1 MSTNRRDFLAAS
13 SGSLVGLL
21 GLEGRPAAA
30 FAAPA
35 ASGAFTLHRTICPCC
50 ALGCGA
56 LVAVEQGKVRHVE
69 GDPEHPIN
77 AGALCAK
84 GAAMLQVGE
93 NPRRVTKVKYRA
105 PGATAWEE
113 KDWDWALQ
121 RIAEK
126 IQQTRDASFQRT
138 DPAGQVVHRTRAVA
152 SLGGASLNNEEC
164 YTLSKLARAL
174 GLVSLEHEGRAGHT
188 ATLAAQAATVGRG
201 AMATPLSDLARADV
215 ILVLGGNVA
224 ENAPIAMKWI
234 TKAQARGAKLLVVDP
249 RFTRTAAVADQYIAL
264 RAGTDIALVGGLIHC
279 VLESGRV
286 DKSFLVARTNASF
299 LVDPA
304 FAFDAGRF
312 GPLDHGAYTKDHW
325 QYQRDAQGNIRQDS
339 SLEDPNCVFQRL
351 KRHFARYTW
360 ATVSQV
366 CGTPR
371 EQLLQLAE
379 TVVST
384 SGPDRS
390 GVIVYGVG
398 ATQHSHGTQSV
409 RSFAILQLLLGNIGR
424 DGAGLYAL
432 EGESN
437 GQGAC
442 DQGLLAEWLP
452 GHLPSPTAQQSSRD
466 DYLKAVTS
474 ATGGTNHDKSLT
486 SLLKTWWGEYATADN
501 DFAYRYLPKHE
512 GDGSQTALFEAI
524 ERSEVQGLLVWGQN
538 PAVSNPDLE
547 RCWRSLDKLRWLVVV
562 DRWETETATFW
573 KRPGAAA
580 DQVATEVF
588 LLPAAT
594 WLEKAGSLTSCGG
607 VTQRRSKI
615 TEPPGECR
623 SDLWIL
629 DRLCRELKRRYAAGG
644 VCPEPIVQLTWDY
657 GDPPDPQRVAR
668 EINSL
673 RPIDV
678 PDSRACL
685 FAPSLADGPLPEHY
699 EPLESPVANR
709 LSPQQH
715 NPLVRCS
722 SSDRLGKADEYP
734 IVATTFGVVEH
745 GESGSTTRNLPWW
758 VELVPNAFAEISR
771 QLARAKG
778 IAHGDL
784 ITVRTAR
791 GEITLHALV
800 TGRLKPLEVGVT
812 QVEQIALHWQFGYA
826 GLATGP
832 SANVL
837 TPSVCDPVSGVPE
850 YKACLCDVR
859 KARGRK

>member
-1 MSTNRRDFLAAS
+1 MSTTRRNFLAAS

-21 GLEGRPAAA
+21 ALEGSPAAA
-30 FAAPA
+30 FADPA
-35 ASGAFTLHRTICPCC
+35 TSRSLALHRTICPFC
-50 ALGCGA
+50 AVGCGA
-56 LVAVEQGKVRHVE
+56 LVAVEKGKVRHVE

-84 GAAMLQVGE
+84 GASMLQIGE

-113 KDWDWALQ
+113 KDWDWAVR

-138 DPAGQVVHRTRAVA
+138 DPAGRVVHRTRAVA

-164 YTLSKLARAL
+164 YALSKLARAL
-174 GLVSLEHEGRAGHT
+174 GLVYLEHEGRAGRS
-188 ATLAAQAATVGRG
+188 ATLAAQAAMFGRV
-201 AMATPLSDLARADV
+201 AMANQLSDLARADV
-215 ILVLGGNVA
+215 ILVLGCNVA
-224 ENAPIAMKWI
+224 ENYPIAMKWI
-234 TKAQARGAKLLVVDP
+234 TKAQQRGAKLLAVDP
-249 RFTRTAAVADQYIAL
+249 RFTRTAAVADQYVPV
-264 RAGTDIALVGGLIHC
+264 RAGTDLALVGGLIHHA
-279 VLESGRV
+279 LENGRI
-286 DKSFLVARTNASF
+286 DKSSLVAKTNASF

-304 FAFDAGRF
+304 YAFDAGRF
-312 GPLDHGAYTKDHW
+312 GSIDHGAYTKEHW
-325 QYQRDAQGNIRQDS
+325 QFQRDAQGNVRQDP

-360 ATVSQV
+360 ATVAAV
-366 CGTPR
+366 CGTPL
-371 EQLLQLAE
+371 EQLRQLAE
-379 TVVST
+379 TVMST

-390 GVIVYGVG
+390 GAIVYGVG
-398 ATQHSHGTQSV
+398 ATQHSHGTQTL
-409 RSFAILQLLLGNIGR
+409 RSFAILQLLLMNLGR
-424 DGAGLYAL
+424 AGAGLYAL

-437 GQGAC
+437 GHGAC

-452 GHLPSPTAQQSSRD
+452 GYLPSPTAGQSSRD

-474 ATGGTNHDKSLT
+474 ATGGANHDKSLA
-486 SLLKTWWGEYATADN
+486 SLLQAWWGEHATADN

-512 GDGSQTALFEAI
+512 GDCSQTALFEAI
-524 ERSEVQGLLVWGQN
+524 ARSEVQGLLVWGQN

-580 DQVATEVF
+580 EEVETEVF

-594 WLEKAGSLTSCGG
+594 GLEKAGSLTNSAGL
-607 VTQRRSKI
+607 TQRRSKI
-615 TEPPGECR
+615 IDPPGECR

-629 DRLCRELKRRYAAGG
+629 DRLCRELKHRYASGG
-644 VCPEPIVQLTWDY
+644 VCPEPIVQLAWDY
-657 GDPPDPQRVAR
+657 GDPPDPQRVAQ
-668 EINSL
+668 EISGL

-722 SSDRLGKADEYP
+722 SADRLGKADQYP
-734 IVATTFGVVEH
+734 IVATTFGVAEH
-745 GESGSTTRNLPWW
+745 WESGSTTRNLPWL

-771 QLARAKG
+771 QLARTKG

-800 TGRLKPLEVGVT
+800 TDRLKPLDVGGK
-812 QVEQIALHWQFGYA
+812 QVEQIALLWQFGYA

-850 YKACLCDVR
+850 YKAFLCDVR
-859 KARGRK
+859 RAHGRR